1 MSVAGKSANPYQH
14 DRLRPTRLVAATS
27 VLLLLGAV
35 SLPAVTASAAVAP
48 VGQGFTVTSSDLAFI
63 LKQIKIAEAHVA
75 STTSQTGPCGSL
87 VGSGPD
93 QVPNAL
99 SAYGLRTVD
108 GSCNNLTQANEKFG
122 AADQP
127 FPRYASPTFRDAEP
141 ITSTFPVGPQGPTSY
156 QQLSGSVVDST
167 PRMIS
172 NLIVD
177 QSATNPAAV
186 AAAGFPV
193 RSQPGAPGVV
203 PCTTDPVAGP
213 AASAGIPAGCV
224 PSGQTLNIPNVTT
237 DIGLSP
243 PYNSLFTF
251 FGQFFDHG
259 LDQTVKGGGTVFVPL
274 KADDPLIIG
283 PDGIAGTADDPK
295 SGDPSY
301 LPPNQ
306 RFMVLTRAQNLPGA
320 DGALGTADDIQNASN
335 TDTPWVDQSQTYTS
349 HPSHQVFLRQY
360 VNDATGRPI
369 STGLL
374 LGGLGAGQTYPGSP
388 DGTTGMA
395 TWAAVKAQAMSLLG
409 VRLVDK
415 DVLNVPMIATDP
427 YGKFIPGPAR
437 GLPQYV
443 TKSHGLVEADRGLA
457 ADGLAGTPV
466 PVDVL
471 HMDTPFL
478 TDIAHNAD
486 PSPDPRSGVSPVPD
500 GTSAPSAD
508 FAAQPVGTY
517 NAPMLNAHFICGD
530 GRCNENIALSTIH
543 QVFHSEHERLVG
555 AIEDTLTAD
564 TSPSGV
570 AALAEWK
577 LADGA
582 PGAGTGGWNGE
593 RIFQAARYVDEM
605 EYQHLVFEEF
615 ARKVQPAIQPFS
627 AYHSSINPAIH
638 AEFAH
643 AVYRFG
649 HSMLDDVV
657 ARSNESQPGP
667 DGVLGTRDDI
677 IGATNDIPLLKG
689 FLNPPEY
696 FNGGASAGV
705 LTPEQ
710 AAGSVVMGSS
720 DQVGSELDEF
730 VNNTLRN
737 NLLGLPLDLATLNI
751 ARAREAGVPPLN
763 VFRTSVFATS
773 GDGQLQ
779 PYTSWADFGQNL
791 KHPESLVN
799 FVAAYG
805 RYPSI
810 VAATTTAG
818 KRTAATAVVNPPNGT
833 SQTADQLAFM
843 NSSGAWANSP
853 AGGSVTGLDDV
864 DLWVGGLAE
873 KTNPFGGLLGSTFN
887 YVFENQM
894 TDLQNGDRLY
904 YVARTAGLNLGQ
916 ELEGNSFAE
925 LIMRNT
931 AGTNTLKAD
940 AFATADC
947 KFQLGSLDGTPAGF
961 TASGPTVADDPNTS
975 CNENALLL
983 RKPDGTIQY
992 QASNS
997 VNHPGINFQ
1006 TVFNGTPHTDRVIGG
1021 NDNDT
1026 IYGNLG
1032 NDVINGA
1039 AGDDTVLGGAGN
1051 DIITDTAGLDIL
1063 KGGSGNDAI
1072 DGGIGNDGIFGGDG
1086 QDFTSGGANDNVTFG
1101 GQGNDFIRAGG
1112 GNDTAAGDSGDDWI
1126 QGGSGTDVLQGD
1138 HGAPFL
1144 DDPGQI
1150 TPGNDVLVGQAG
1162 DNFYVAEG
1170 GDDIMASF
1178 AGIERNSGGAGWDW
1192 AVSQFDTAPANAD
1205 LNLTLAPLPIPGALS
1220 SDKFQETEALSG
1232 WNLNDHL
1239 VGDSVVPSSLGGAG
1253 NSGCDALD
1261 QAGLDRITGLAA
1273 LVPALINKVAGSVP
1287 GIHCPLSGPI
1297 WGEGNILL
1305 GGAGSDTI
1313 EGRGGNDTIDGDSA
1327 LQVRIS
1333 VRDHNNHAIEI
1344 GSSDLMEHQYLH
1356 TGAILAPSGVLD
1368 SSNLTGPTLQE
1379 AVFNGTVDP
1388 GDLVTTREIVHPVD
1402 PSAVDSAVFAGPQ
1415 ANYDVTTVPVG
1426 AALGSPGSVTTV
1438 KDVVGANG
1446 TDTLTN
1452 VEVLQFGSTTIPAGG
1467 TTPGAPSAVLAVGG
1481 PAQAAVAWTA
1491 PDVKHTGPSVVTG
1504 YLVEV
1509 DEAVTGAIVGPLR
1522 SAGPADSTLKV
1533 ADLAPGSYRFR
1544 VQAVNADAVP
1554 PSGPFSVSTNAVTVT
1569 PAVAPGAPTIGI
1581 ATRGNSS
1588 AGVGWAVP
1596 ASDGG
1601 SPITGYSVRVV
1612 DAATNA
1618 QIGGLRTAPADA
1630 TSVNVGGLVIGTA
1643 VIFQVQALNGIG
1655 AGAFS
1660 ALSNT
1665 VTPATVPDPPVMG
1678 TATAGNRSAVVTW
1691 AAPASDGGS
1700 AVTGYS
1706 VRVVYAVTNLQIG
1719 TAQPAA
1725 AGATSLRLTGL
1736 INGSAVRF
1744 QVQAANAMGA
1754 SAFSAPSNTVT
1765 PETVPDAPTIGA
1777 AARGNASASV
1787 RWVAP
1792 VSNGGSAVTGYSV
1805 RVVNSAGAQVGAL
1818 RLAGAGARSLTVA
1831 GLANGTVV
1839 RFQVR
1844 AGNAV
1849 GASLFSAL
1857 SNTVTPA
1864 TVPGSPR
1871 IGAATRGNAS
1881 VLVRWV
1887 APVSNGGSA
1896 VTGYS
1901 VRVVNSAGAQVG
1913 ALRLAGAGARSL
1925 TIAGLANG
1933 AAITFQVRAGNAVG
1947 AGLFSARSNA
1957 ATPARAP
1964 SAPAIQTS
1972 WSGFAYGPVNAEAR
1986 WSPPGSN
1993 GGLAITGYVVTA
2005 YRFNATGTVVLTV
2018 TSAVQAASLRSL
2030 RMSLPSGSY
2039 RFVVQA
2045 RNGVGLGTASARS
2058 NVVRAR

>member
-1 MSVAGKSANPYQH
+1 MSVAGKRAIPF
-14 DRLRPTRLVAATS
+14 RIGLRAWLTRVAAGAS
-27 VLLLLGAV
+27 VLLLVAV
-35 SLPAVTASAAVAP
+35 GLPAVTASGAVAP
-48 VGQGFTVTSSDLAFI
+48 VGQGFTVTPADLAFI
-63 LKQIKIAEAHVA
+63 LKQVKIAEAHVA
-75 STTSQTGPCGSL
+75 STTSATGPCGAL
-87 VGSGPD
+87 VGGGTS

-108 GSCNNLTQANEKFG
+108 GSCNNLTGGNEKFG

-127 FPRYASPTFRDAEP
+127 FPRYASPSFRGAEP
-141 ITSTFPVGPQGPTSY
+141 ITPAFPVGPAGPTSY
-156 QQLSGSVVDST
+156 RQLAGSVVDSQ

-193 RSQPGAPGVV
+193 RSQPGVTGVV
-203 PCTTDPVAGP
+203 PCTTDPAAGP
-213 AASAGIPAGCV
+213 PAVSGIPAGCV

-237 DIGLSP
+237 DVGLSP

-283 PDGIAGTADDPK
+283 PDGIAGTADDPRP
-295 SGDPSY
+295 GDPSY
-301 LPPNQ
+301 LPAGQ
-306 RFMVLTRAQNLPGA
+306 RFMVLTRAQNLPGP
-320 DGALGTADDIQNASN
+320 DGVLGTADDVQNASN
-335 TDTPWVDQSQTYTS
+335 TDTPWVDLSQTYTS
-349 HPSHQVFLRQY
+349 HPSHQVFVRQY

-374 LGGLGAGQTYPGSP
+374 LGGLGAGLTYPGSP

-395 TWAAVKAQAMSLLG
+395 TWAAVKAQALSLLG

-415 DVLNVPMIATDP
+415 DVLNVPMIAADP

-443 TKSHGLVEADRGLA
+443 TKSHGLVEANRGLA
-457 ADGLAGTPV
+457 ADGLPGTPV

-486 PSPDPRSGVSPVPD
+486 PSPDPQTGLSPVPD
-500 GTSAPSAD
+500 GRSAPSAD
-508 FAAQPVGTY
+508 FAAQPPGTY

-530 GRCNENIALSTIH
+530 GRCNENIALSAIH
-543 QVFHSEHERLVG
+543 QVFHSEHQRLVG

-582 PGAGTGGWNGE
+582 PGAGTGSWNGE
-593 RIFQAARYVDEM
+593 RIFQAARFVDEM

-615 ARKVQPAIQPFS
+615 ARKVQPAIQPFT
-627 AYHSSINPAIH
+627 AYHSNLNPAIH

-657 ARSNESQPGP
+657 ARSNETKPGP

-677 IGATNDIPLLKG
+677 IGSTNDIPLLKG

-696 FNGGASAGV
+696 FNGGATAGV
-705 LTPEQ
+705 LTPQQ

-720 DQVGSELDEF
+720 DQVGNELDEF

-751 ARAREAGVPPLN
+751 TRAREAGVPPLN
-763 VFRTSVFATS
+763 LFRRSVFATT

-805 RYPSI
+805 QYPSI
-810 VAATTTAG
+810 VAATTTAA
-818 KRTAATAVVNPPNGT
+818 KRAAATAIVTPPIGT

-843 NSSGAWANSP
+843 NSSGAWANTA
-853 AGGSVTGLDDV
+853 AGGSVTGLDEV

-887 YVFENQM
+887 YVFENQL

-904 YVARTAGLNLGQ
+904 YVARTAGLNLRQ
-916 ELEGNSFAE
+916 QLEGNSFAE

-931 AGTNTLKAD
+931 DGTNTLKAD

-947 KFQLGSLDGTPAGF
+947 KFQLGTLDGTPAGF
-961 TASGPTVADDPNTS
+961 TAGGPSVADDANTA

-992 QASNS
+992 QASNT

-1006 TVFNGTPHTDRVIGG
+1006 TVFNGTPTADRVVGG
-1021 NDNDT
+1021 NDSDT

-1032 NDVINGA
+1032 NDVINGGG
-1039 AGDDTVLGGAGN
+1039 GDDTVLGGAGN
-1051 DIITDTAGLDIL
+1051 DIITDTAGLDVL

-1086 QDFTSGGANDNVTFG
+1086 QDFTSGGANDNATSG
-1101 GQGNDFIRAGG
+1101 GQGNDFIRAGD
-1112 GNDTAAGDSGDDWI
+1112 GNDVAAGDSGDDWI
-1126 QGGSGTDVLQGD
+1126 QGGSGQDLLQGD

-1144 DDPGQI
+1144 DDPGQV
-1150 TPGNDVLVGQAG
+1150 TPGNDVLIGQAG
-1162 DNFYVAEG
+1162 DNSYVAEG
-1170 GDDIMASF
+1170 GDDIMASST
-1178 AGIERNSGGAGWDW
+1178 GIDLNSGAAGWDW
-1192 AVSQFDTAPANAD
+1192 AVSQFDTTPANAD
-1205 LNLTLAPLPIPGALS
+1205 LNLTLAPLPVPGALS

-1239 VGDSVVPSSLGGAG
+1239 VGDSVVPSTLGGG
-1253 NSGCDALD
+1253 GLSGCDALD
-1261 QAGLDRITGLAA
+1261 QAGLDRIPGLAA
-1273 LVPALINKVAGSVP
+1273 LVPPLVNQVAGSVP
-1287 GIHCPLSGPI
+1287 GIHCPLTGPI
-1297 WGEGNILL
+1297 WGDGNILL
-1305 GGAGSDTI
+1305 GGSGSDTI
-1313 EGRGGNDTIDGDSA
+1313 EGRGGNDIIDGDSA

-1333 VRDHNNHAIEI
+1333 VRDHTNHALEI
-1344 GSSDLMEHQYLH
+1344 GSADLMEHQYLH
-1356 TGAILAPSGVLD
+1356 TGAVLAPSGVLD

-1388 GDLVTTREIVHPVD
+1388 GDLVTTRAIVHPVD
-1402 PSAVDSAVFAGPQ
+1402 PSAVDTAVFSGPQ
-1415 ANYDVTTVPVG
+1415 ANYDVITVPAG

-1438 KDVVGANG
+1438 KDVVGADG

-1452 VEVLQFGSTTIPAGG
+1452 IEVLQFGGAGVPAGG
-1467 TTPGAPSAVLAVGG
+1467 TTPVAPTAIIATGG
-1481 PAQAAVAWTA
+1481 PAQATVAWTA
-1491 PDVKHTGPSVVTG
+1491 PDVRHAGPQVVTG

-1509 DEAVTGAIVGPLR
+1509 DNAATGAIAGPLR
-1522 SAGPADSTLKV
+1522 PVDGASNSLKV
-1533 ADLAPGSYRFR
+1533 TDLAPGSYRFR
-1544 VQAVNADAVP
+1544 VQAVNSAATP
-1554 PSGPFSVSTNAVTVT
+1554 PEGPFSVSSPAVTVT
-1569 PAVAPGAPTIGI
+1569 SAVAPDAPVIGT
-1581 ATRGNSS
+1581 ATRGDMS
-1588 AGVGWAVP
+1588 AAVTWAAP

-1601 SPITGYSVRVV
+1601 SVITGYSVRVV
-1612 DAATNA
+1612 DPATST
-1618 QIGGLRTAPADA
+1618 QIGLLRTAAADA
-1630 TSVNVGGLVIGTA
+1630 TSLTVAGLANGTA
-1643 VIFQVQALNGIG
+1643 VSFQVQAVNGVG
-1655 AGAFS
+1655 AGGLS

-1665 VTPATVPDPPVMG
+1665 VTPATVPDAPLIGARRQGP
-1678 TATAGNRSAVVTW
+1678 TSASVTW
-1691 AAPASDGGS
+1691 LAPASDGGS

-1706 VRVVYAVTNLQIG
+1706 VLVLNAATTAQIG
-1719 TAQPAA
+1719 PLRTA
-1725 AGATSLRLTGL
+1725 
-1736 INGSAVRF
+1736 V
-1744 QVQAANAMGA
+1744 
-1754 SAFSAPSNTVT
+1754 
-1765 PETVPDAPTIGA
+1765 
-1777 AARGNASASV
+1777 
-1787 RWVAP
+1787 
-1792 VSNGGSAVTGYSV
+1792 
-1805 RVVNSAGAQVGAL
+1805 
-1818 RLAGAGARSLTVA
+1818 AGARSLNVS
-1831 GLANGTVV
+1831 GLANGVAV
-1839 RFQVR
+1839 RFAVR
-1844 AGNAV
+1844 AANTVGN
-1849 GASLFSAL
+1849 GAFSPPSAA
-1857 SNTVTPA
+1857 VTPA
-1864 TVPGSPR
+1864 GAPGR
-1871 IGAATRGNAS
+1871 VLIGVAS
-1881 VLVRWV
+1881 SGVAGGQVTALARWK
-1887 APVSNGGSA
+1887 
-1896 VTGYS
+1896 
-1901 VRVVNSAGAQVG
+1901 
-1913 ALRLAGAGARSL
+1913 
-1925 TIAGLANG
+1925 
-1933 AAITFQVRAGNAVG
+1933 
-1947 AGLFSARSNA
+1947 
-1957 ATPARAP
+1957 
-1964 SAPAIQTS
+1964 APA
-1972 WSGFAYGPVNAEAR
+1972 
-1986 WSPPGSN
+1986 SN
-1993 GGLAITGYVVTA
+1993 GGLPVDGYRVTA
-2005 YRFNATGTVVLTV
+2005 VRINGAGVAVASY
-2018 TSAVQAASLRSL
+2018 TSAV
-2030 RMSLPSGSY
+2030 LPARVWSYSMTLPAGYY
-2039 RFVVQA
+2039 RFVVRA
-2045 RNGVGLGTASARS
+2045 RNGVGLGAASPGSNLVLAR
-2058 NVVRAR
+2058 

>member
-1 MSVAGKSANPYQH
+1 MPA
-14 DRLRPTRLVAATS
+14 TRRVAATS
-27 VLLLLGAV
+27 VLILLGALV
-35 SLPAVTASAAVAP
+35 LPAVTAGAAVAP
-48 VGQGFTVTSSDLAFI
+48 VGQGFTVSPADLAFI

-75 STTSQTGPCGSL
+75 GTTSATGPCGAL
-87 VGSGPD
+87 VGSGPN

-108 GSCNNLTQANEKFG
+108 GSCNNLTQGNEKFG
-122 AADQP
+122 GADQP
-127 FPRYASPTFRDAEP
+127 FPRYASPSFRDAEP
-141 ITSTFPVGPQGPTSY
+141 ITSTLPVGPPGPTSY
-156 QQLSGSVVDST
+156 KQLSGSVVDSQ

-193 RSQPGAPGVV
+193 RSQPGATGVV
-203 PCTTDPVAGP
+203 PCTKDPAVGP
-213 AASAGIPAGCV
+213 PATAGIPAGCV

-295 SGDPSY
+295 LGDANY
-301 LPPNQ
+301 LPPSR
-306 RFMVLTRAQNLPGA
+306 RFMVLTRAQNLPGP
-320 DGALGTADDIQNASN
+320 DGILGTADDIQNASN

-360 VNDATGRPI
+360 VNDTTGRPI

-374 LGGLGAGQTYPGSP
+374 LGGLGAGLTYAGSP

-395 TWAAVKAQAMSLLG
+395 TWAAVKAQSLSLLG
-409 VRLVDK
+409 IRLVDK

-443 TKSHGLVEADRGLA
+443 TKSHGLVEADRGLSV
-457 ADGLAGTPV
+457 DGLAGTPV
-466 PVDVL
+466 PADVL

-486 PSPDPRSGVSPVPD
+486 PSPDPQTGVSPVPD
-500 GTSAPSAD
+500 GTSTPLAD
-508 FAAQPVGTY
+508 FTSQLPGTY

-530 GRCNENIALSTIH
+530 GRCNENIALSAIH
-543 QVFHSEHERLVG
+543 QIFHSEHERLVG
-555 AIEDTLTAD
+555 AIEDTLSAD
-564 TSPSGV
+564 TSPTGV

-582 PGAGTGGWNGE
+582 PGAGTGSWNGE
-593 RIFQAARYVDEM
+593 RIFQAARFVNEM

-627 AYHSSINPAIH
+627 AYHSNINPAIH

-657 ARSNESQPGP
+657 ARTNESLPGP

-677 IGATNDIPLLKG
+677 IGSNNDIPLLKG

-696 FNGGASAGV
+696 FNGGTTAGV
-705 LTPEQ
+705 LTPQQ

-720 DQVGSELDEF
+720 DQVGNELDEF

-737 NLLGLPLDLATLNI
+737 SLLGLPLDLATLNI
-751 ARAREAGVPPLN
+751 TRAREAGVPPLN
-763 VFRTSVFATS
+763 VFRKSVFATT

-791 KHPESLVN
+791 KHPESLIN

-805 RYPSI
+805 QYPSI
-810 VAATTTAG
+810 LASTSTAG
-818 KRTAATAVVNPPNGT
+818 KRAAATAIVTPPIGS

-843 NSSGAWANSP
+843 NSSGAWANTA
-853 AGGSVTGLDDV
+853 AGVSITGLDDV

-887 YVFENQM
+887 YVFENQL

-916 ELEGNSFAE
+916 QLEGNSFAE

-931 AGTNTLKAD
+931 EGTNTLKAD

-947 KFQLGSLDGTPAGF
+947 KFQLGTLDGTPAGF
-961 TASGPTVADDPNTS
+961 TASGPSVADDPNTG

-992 QASNS
+992 QATNT

-1006 TVFNGTPHTDRVIGG
+1006 TVFNGTPNADRVVGG

-1032 NDVINGA
+1032 NDVINGGG
-1039 AGDDTVLGGAGN
+1039 GDDTVFGGDGN
-1051 DIITDTAGLDIL
+1051 DIITDTAGLDVL

-1072 DGGIGNDGIFGGDG
+1072 DGGIGNDIIFGGDG
-1086 QDFTSGGANDNVTFG
+1086 QDFTSGGANDNTTFG
-1101 GQGNDFIRAGG
+1101 GQGNDFIRAGD
-1112 GNDTAAGDSGDDWI
+1112 GNDVAAGDSGDDWI
-1126 QGGSGTDVLQGD
+1126 QGGSGTDLLKGD
-1138 HGAPFL
+1138 HGAPFM
-1144 DDPGQI
+1144 DDPGQV
-1150 TPGNDVLVGQAG
+1150 TPGNDVLIGQAG
-1162 DNFYVAEG
+1162 DNSYVAEG
-1170 GDDIMASF
+1170 GDDIMASSS
-1178 AGIERNSGGAGWDW
+1178 GIDLNSGGAGWDW
-1192 AVSQFDTAPANAD
+1192 GVSQFDTTAANAD

-1253 NSGCDALD
+1253 SSGCDALD

-1273 LVPALINKVAGSVP
+1273 LMPALINKVAGSVP

-1305 GGAGSDTI
+1305 GGSGSDTI
-1313 EGRGGNDTIDGDSA
+1313 EGRGGNDIIDGDSA

-1356 TGAILAPSGVLD
+1356 TGAILQPSGVLD

-1402 PSAVDSAVFAGPQ
+1402 PSAVDTAVFSGPQ

-1438 KDVVGANG
+1438 KDVVGADG
-1446 TDTLTN
+1446 TDTLRN
-1452 VEVLQFGSTTIPAGG
+1452 VEVLQFGGATTPPVTA
-1467 TTPGAPSAVLAVGG
+1467 TTPGGPTAVSALGG
-1481 PAQAAVAWTA
+1481 PAQATLVWTA
-1491 PDVKHTGPSVVTG
+1491 PDVQHAGPQVVTG
-1504 YLVEV
+1504 YQVEV
-1509 DEAVTGAIVGPLR
+1509 DEAVTGAIVGALHP
-1522 SAGPADSTLKV
+1522 AGPAANSLKV
-1533 ADLAPGSYRFR
+1533 TGLAPGSYRLR
-1544 VQAVNADAVP
+1544 VQAVNSAATP
-1554 PSGPFSVSTNAVTVT
+1554 PGGPFSVLSNAVTVT
-1569 PAVAPGAPTIGI
+1569 PAVVPGAPVIGT
-1581 ATRGNSS
+1581 ATGGDSS
-1588 AGVGWAVP
+1588 AVVSWAAP
-1596 ASDGG
+1596 ATDGG
-1601 SPITGYSVRVV
+1601 SAVTGYAVRAV
-1612 DAATNA
+1612 DATTSA
-1618 QIGGLRTAPADA
+1618 QIGALQTAAADA
-1630 TSVNVGGLVIGTA
+1630 TSATLGGLVNGVA
-1643 VIFQVQALNGIG
+1643 VVFQVQAINAVGPG
-1655 AGAFS
+1655 GFS
-1660 ALSNT
+1660 ALSNS
-1665 VTPATVPDPPVMG
+1665 VTPATVPAAPRIGAVTRG
-1678 TATAGNRSAVVTW
+1678 STTALVTWAAPATDGGSAVTGYAVRAVDATTSAQIGALQTAAADATSATLGGLVNGVAVVFQVQAINAVGPGGFSALSNSVTPATVPAAPRIGAVTRGSTTALVTW

-1706 VRVVYAVTNLQIG
+1706 VKVVNASSGLQVG
-1719 TAQPAA
+1719 VVRPTA
-1725 AGATSLRLTGL
+1725 AGATRLTLTGL
-1736 INGSAVRF
+1736 INGFAVRF
-1744 QVQAANAMGA
+1744 QVQAANAMGS
-1754 SAFSAPSNTVT
+1754 SAYSTPSNAVT
-1765 PETVPDAPTIGA
+1765 PATLAGAPTIGA
-1777 AARGNASASV
+1777 AARGNASALV
-1787 RWVAP
+1787 RWAAP
-1792 VSNGGSAVTGYSV
+1792 VSNGGSVVTGYSV
-1805 RVVNSAGAQVGAL
+1805 RVVNAAGQQVGAL
-1818 RLAGAGARSLTVA
+1818 RLAGAGARSLTVT
-1831 GLANGTVV
+1831 GLVNGAPV

-1849 GASLFSAL
+1849 G
-1857 SNTVTPA
+1857 T
-1864 TVPGSPR
+1864 
-1871 IGAATRGNAS
+1871 
-1881 VLVRWV
+1881 
-1887 APVSNGGSA
+1887 
-1896 VTGYS
+1896 
-1901 VRVVNSAGAQVG
+1901 
-1913 ALRLAGAGARSL
+1913 
-1925 TIAGLANG
+1925 
-1933 AAITFQVRAGNAVG
+1933 
-1947 AGLFSARSNA
+1947 GLFSARSNPV
-1957 ATPARAP
+1957 TPARAP
-1964 SAPAIQTS
+1964 SAPLIQTS
-1972 WSGFAYGPVNAEAR
+1972 WSGVARGPVNAVAR
-1986 WSPPGSN
+1986 WSPPVSN
-1993 GGLAITGYVVTA
+1993 GGLVINGYVVTA
-2005 YRFNATGTVVLTV
+2005 YRLNAAGKVVLTV
-2018 TSAVQAASLRSL
+2018 TSAVQAPSLRSL
-2030 RMSLPSGSY
+2030 RMSLPPGSY

-2045 RNGVGLGTASARS
+2045 RNVVGLGARSARS
-2058 NVVRAR
+2058 NLVSAR